1 VLSESASELA
11 HESAHS
17 DISSL
22 VSASVVLAFDCRN
35 AEHRGY
41 CCWGWADSL
50 HCCFLPAPD
59 TRRIAGRW
67 GSLSHMRAF
76 ITIIILTASNSLFAQ
91 IEQPDLDSL
100 YVRTIRSQID
110 LAISSGHKYFE
121 VTPNTER
128 IKDHVGIA
136 VFKFLPDS
144 ELIDKAIKE
153 KRPITVYRVIHK
165 IISTDTVDVNIG
177 EVTVTAKRTILL
189 GKKANFAVGCGGTNG
204 YVPDK
209 RFVYDSTAGTWN
221 EIEFV
226 KPPNYREQL
235 RKN

>member
-1 VLSESASELA
+1 MSRITDSAKLQSKLNYITYA
-11 HESAHS
+11 R
-17 DISSL
+17 L
-22 VSASVVLAFDCRN
+22 MYR
-35 AEHRGY
+35 
-41 CCWGWADSL
+41 
-50 HCCFLPAPD
+50 
-59 TRRIAGRW
+59 RW

-76 ITIIILTASNSLFAQ
+76 ITIIILTASNCLFAQ
-91 IEQPDLDSL
+91 IEQPDLDSI
-100 YVRTIRSQID
+100 YVRTIRGQIG

-128 IKDHVGIA
+128 IKDQVGVD

-153 KRPITVYRVIHK
+153 KRPIIIYRVVHK

-204 YVPDK
+204 YIPTR
-209 RFVYDSTAGTWN
+209 RFVYDST
-221 EIEFV
+221 
-226 KPPNYREQL
+226 
-235 RKN
+235 